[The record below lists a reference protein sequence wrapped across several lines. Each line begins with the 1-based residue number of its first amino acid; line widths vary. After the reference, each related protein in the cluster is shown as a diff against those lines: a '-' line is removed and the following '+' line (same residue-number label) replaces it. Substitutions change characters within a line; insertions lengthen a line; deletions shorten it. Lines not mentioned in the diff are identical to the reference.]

1 MKILGIDPGSTSMG
15 FGVIEATSSSLTTIA
30 CGTTNLKQKNLAEKL
45 GALKKE
51 VEAIIAAHK
60 PDAVGIEKLFFA
72 KNKKTAFEVAQA
84 RGVILVTLFE
94 ADLPIFEFTPA
105 EIKIAVANYGSA
117 DKLMVRKMVERL
129 LALKRIPGDDNAAD
143 ALAVAITTA
152 GAARISSAR

>member
-1 MKILGIDPGSTSMG
+1 MG
-15 FGVIEATSSSLTTIA
+15 FGVIEATNSSLKKIS

-45 GALKKE
+45 GALRQEVLKILKE
-51 VEAIIAAHK
+51 YK
-60 PDAVGIEKLFFA
+60 PEAVGIEKLFFA

-94 ADLPIFEFTPA
+94 SNIPIFEFTPA

-129 LALKRIPGDDNAAD
+129 LDIKTIPGDDNAAD
-143 ALAVAITTA
+143 ALAVAITTY
-152 GAARISSAR
+152 GAAKIYSS